1 MRKGMFGYRLQSSYP
16 ESGTVLSKGCG
27 TKLYIE
33 YGGQIHAGKWK
44 LMILCMTFFIESTAL
59 YRPLLLLY
67 KIWISGCL
75 IGFNG
80 SEDVFCFH
88 SVI

>member
-16 ESGTVLSKGCG
+16 ESGTVLSERCG

-44 LMILCMTFFIESTAL
+44 LMILCMTFF
-59 YRPLLLLY
+59 Y
-67 KIWISGCL
+67 
-75 IGFNG
+75 
-80 SEDVFCFH
+80 
-88 SVI
+88 